1 MAALLIISFF
11 VIILIGAPIAV
22 ALGGS
27 TLITLVQSNMS
38 ITMMPFNV
46 YSSIAKFLLLAIPFF
61 VLAGN
66 IMDQVGISEKLISLA
81 RVLVGHIRGGMAIV
95 CVGVSC
101 FFAAIS
107 GSGPA
112 TVAALG
118 MIVIPAMVNVGYE
131 RGTASAL
138 MATAGSI
145 GLIIPPSISYV
156 LYSSITGVSTG
167 KLFIAGFIP
176 GLLMGIALVIATMLV
191 TKRQNLAVLPKSSRR
206 EVWVAFKDAIWGL
219 MMPVIIL
226 GGIYGGIFTATEAA
240 AVSAVYGLLVGVF
253 VYKTLTIKTFY
264 QILVKSVQQTGAIL
278 LTVAMASLF
287 SYVVTIA
294 GISTKAINFL
304 TAVSGGNTVI
314 FLIIANI
321 ILLIAGCFIDGNSG
335 FYIFTPL
342 LYPVARALGYDT
354 IAFGIVMTMNL
365 AIGLVTPPVGLNLYV
380 ASGVSNTPLKE
391 TVRHVLPFV
400 IASAIVLLL
409 VTYIPSLS
417 TWLPSFM
424 K

>member
-1 MAALLIISFF
+1 MTAVLLISFF
-11 VIILIGAPIAV
+11 VLIIIGAPIAI

-27 TLITLVQSNMS
+27 SFLTLLSADMS
-38 ITMMPFNV
+38 YVMMPYNI
-46 YSSIAKFLLLAIPFF
+46 YSSVAKFLLLAIPFF

-66 IMDQVGISEKLISLA
+66 IMDQVGISHKLVNLA
-81 RVLVGHIRGGMAIV
+81 RVLVAHKRGGMAIV

-118 MIVIPAMVNVGYE
+118 MIIIPAMVHVGYSE
-131 RGTASAL
+131 GTSSAL

-145 GLIIPPSISYV
+145 GLIIPPSISYI

-167 KLFIAGFIP
+167 KLFIAGIIP
-176 GLLMGIALVIATMLV
+176 GLLMGLALVIATMLV
-191 TKRQNLAVLPKSSRR
+191 TKKEKLEVLPKSTRKER
-206 EVWVAFKDAIWGL
+206 WDAFKDSIWGL
-219 MMPVIIL
+219 LMPVIIL

-240 AVSAVYGLLVGVF
+240 AVSAVYGLIVGAF
-253 VYKTLTIKTFY
+253 IYKSLNLKTLYTIFRKT
-264 QILVKSVQQTGAIL
+264 VQQTGAIM
-278 LTVAMASLF
+278 LTVAMAGLF

-294 GISTKAINFL
+294 GISAKIIDGLKSFTAGNPFL
-304 TAVSGGNTVI
+304 
-314 FLIIANI
+314 FLMIANV

-342 LYPVARALGYDT
+342 LYPVASALGYDA

-380 ASGVSNTPLKE
+380 ASGVSRTPLRE
-391 TVRHVLPFV
+391 TVRCVWPFV
-400 IASAIVLLL
+400 IASVAVLLL
-409 VTYIPSLS
+409 ITYCPVLS
-417 TWLPSFM
+417 TWLPSLM

>member
-1 MAALLIISFF
+1 MTALLLVLFA
-11 VIILIGAPIAV
+11 ILILVGAPIAIGLVGASLV
-22 ALGGS
+22 AMLQFD
-27 TLITLVQSNMS
+27 IS
-38 ITMMPFNV
+38 ISMMPYNI

-66 IMDQVGISEKLISLA
+66 IMEKVGISQKLIDLA
-81 RVLVGHIRGGMAIV
+81 KVLVGHRRGGMAIV

-118 MIVIPAMVNVGYE
+118 LIVIPAMIKSGYNE
-131 RGTASAL
+131 GTSAAL

-145 GLIIPPSISYV
+145 GLIIPPSISYI

-176 GLLMGIALVIATMLV
+176 GILMGTALVIATMIV
-191 TKRQNLAVLPKSSRR
+191 SSKQKLTVMPRASNR
-206 EVWVAFKDAIWGL
+206 DMWIAFKDAFWGL

-240 AVSAVYGLLVGVF
+240 AVSAVYGLIVGVF
-253 VYKTLTIKTFY
+253 VYRTLTFKSFY
-264 QILVKSVQQTGAIL
+264 EILAKSARQTGAIL

-287 SYVVTIA
+287 SYVVTVGGIA
-294 GISTKAINFL
+294 DRAITSLTNISA
-304 TAVSGGNTVI
+304 GNPVI
-314 FLIIANI
+314 FLLIANVV
-321 ILLIAGCFIDGNSG
+321 LLIAGCFVDGNSG

-342 LYPVARALGYDT
+342 LYPVARSLGYDP

-380 ASGVSNTPLKE
+380 ASGVSGVSLSDTI
-391 TVRHVLPFV
+391 RHVWPFV
-400 IASAIVLLL
+400 IASTLVLLI
-409 VTYIPSLS
+409 VTYFPSVYM
-417 TWLPSFM
+417 WLPQMM